1 MKIEKVGWLAAL
13 LFLVGVIVLVAVPAQ
28 AQTSG
33 QISGQVLDPSRSA
46 IADSV
51 ITATNQA
58 TGETRRITTDS
69 QGHYTL
75 TNLPIGT
82 YDVVAEHS
90 GFQRQIQKNVLL
102 NVASTVELNIVLSVG
117 AVTQEVV
124 VTAQAPTVD
133 KSGPTTGTTMES
145 QQIADLPINGRDYA
159 RFSLLTPGAVLRS
172 NFISDLSFN
181 GLHTVHNQFSID
193 GIDASRVDQPYMA
206 NGFERGARLLTG
218 SLDTIEEFKVQTSD
232 YDAQYGRAGGSYINV
247 ATKSG
252 GNDFHGAVFEYFRN
266 NALDARNFFNDVGT
280 PQAEYRFN
288 DFGANVGG
296 PIQRKKMFF
305 FVNYEGSRQ
314 RIGIT
319 GSGTVPSELMR
330 SETLATSPQLA
341 PIVNM
346 FPLGTS
352 PTSDPLIDNFTTV
365 GVSRVREDTGS
376 VRIDR
381 TFGSSDTAFVR
392 VNVNDSHVVG
402 PLFGVFPNNLGIFD
416 HQNAPV
422 RTTNIAIHETHLFK
436 SGLINDFLAGM
447 QRWGSQVDSR
457 VPLPLTTI
465 FSISVDPGTQGFF
478 LENNTSFQYG
488 DNMSYVKGR
497 HTLKWGGTVYRIW
510 VNANSSSLPSMTFLT
525 PDDFINDRLSQVT
538 ITPETPTNGTRATQ
552 IGLYAQDT
560 YQVTPSLILDY
571 GLRYDLETVPHDSQ
585 YATRTFDTRCQCL
598 APAGTPYFGIN
609 NKDFGPRIGLAWAPL
624 QRIVMR
630 AGYGIYF
637 QDYPV
642 GFGSYYVPGNTL
654 PGNLTL
660 LQTQIP
666 NLTYP
671 YDPFINQGSSP
682 GPPNVGGFPYD
693 KPDIYV
699 NQYNFSV
706 AAQLSTNMSFQV
718 AYLGNHGVNLWR
730 EYGINYIDPAT
741 GLRPNPAFGNI
752 TLQGNEG
759 LSGYNGL
766 QVSFKRR
773 FASGFSFDT
782 EYSFGHAIDNVQDQG
797 SFASDPQDLNNI
809 KAERGNGSGD
819 VRHNFSFNAMY
830 NLPFG
835 EGHRL
840 FGQSNGFVS
849 RIVGGWTI
857 AALGIFRTGVAD
869 TVYYGGNSFGNE
881 DFTNQRPDSVP
892 GVSQYAASPGTSGL
906 DFLNPAAFAVPA
918 DGTFGNLARNTFYGP
933 SFKQLDISFLKKTRL
948 TESKG
953 LEFRAEFFNI
963 VNHPNFDEPFNFF
976 PSPTFGQLY
985 QTLGRTLGEGTA
997 RQIQLALRFT
1007 F

>member
-1 MKIEKVGWLAAL
+1 
-13 LFLVGVIVLVAVPAQ
+13 
-28 AQTSG
+28 
-33 QISGQVLDPSRSA
+33 
-46 IADSV
+46 
-51 ITATNQA
+51 
-58 TGETRRITTDS
+58 
-69 QGHYTL
+69 
-75 TNLPIGT
+75 
-82 YDVVAEHS
+82 
-90 GFQRQIQKNVLL
+90 
-102 NVASTVELNIVLSVG
+102 
-117 AVTQEVV
+117 
-124 VTAQAPTVD
+124 
-133 KSGPTTGTTMES
+133 
-145 QQIADLPINGRDYA
+145 
-159 RFSLLTPGAVLRS
+159 
-172 NFISDLSFN
+172 
-181 GLHTVHNQFSID
+181 
-193 GIDASRVDQPYMA
+193 
-206 NGFERGARLLTG
+206 
-218 SLDTIEEFKVQTSD
+218 
-232 YDAQYGRAGGSYINV
+232 
-247 ATKSG
+247 
-252 GNDFHGAVFEYFRN
+252 
-266 NALDARNFFNDVGT
+266 
-280 PQAEYRFN
+280 
-288 DFGANVGG
+288 
-296 PIQRKKMFF
+296 
-305 FVNYEGSRQ
+305 
-314 RIGIT
+314 
-319 GSGTVPSELMR
+319 
-330 SETLATSPQLA
+330 
-341 PIVNM
+341 
-346 FPLGTS
+346 
-352 PTSDPLIDNFTTV
+352 
-365 GVSRVREDTGS
+365 
-376 VRIDR
+376 
-381 TFGSSDTAFVR
+381 
-392 VNVNDSHVVG
+392 
-402 PLFGVFPNNLGIFD
+402 
-416 HQNAPV
+416 
-422 RTTNIAIHETHLFK
+422 
-436 SGLINDFLAGM
+436 
-447 QRWGSQVDSR
+447 
-457 VPLPLTTI
+457 
-465 FSISVDPGTQGFF
+465 
-478 LENNTSFQYG
+478 
-488 DNMSYVKGR
+488 
-497 HTLKWGGTVYRIW
+497 
-510 VNANSSSLPSMTFLT
+510 
-525 PDDFINDRLSQVT
+525 
-538 ITPETPTNGTRATQ
+538 
-552 IGLYAQDT
+552 
-560 YQVTPSLILDY
+560 
-571 GLRYDLETVPHDSQ
+571 
-585 YATRTFDTRCQCL
+585 
-598 APAGTPYFGIN
+598 
-609 NKDFGPRIGLAWAPL
+609 
-624 QRIVMR
+624 MR

-637 QDYPV
+637 QD
-642 GFGSYYVPGNTL
+642 YYVPGNTL